1 MEFIKKMARFFA
13 EYFIFVVGFLF
24 IFVIGGLYAFLRPQ
38 GWVSA
43 IFLVI
48 AIGWI
53 VYLTKNFWEII
64 DKNNKQTP
72 DSK

>member
-1 MEFIKKMARFFA
+1 MELVKKIGRFVA

-24 IFVIGGLYAFLRPQ
+24 IFVIGGFYAFLRPQ

-43 IFLVI
+43 VFLII

-53 VYLTKNFWEII
+53 VYLTKYFWEVM
-64 DKNNKQTP
+64 DKHKK
-72 DSK
+72 D